1 MAWTS
6 TLELGSDQRI
16 TAGSADTLRQ
26 SVRNGADLRIYTSF
40 RNNEHLDTSS
50 NNSELVD
57 EVSEFRTTYLIDDR
71 WAAGIMTTR
80 MPVAG
85 PDGFGPQPS
94 MSYFL
99 YNEDGRQS
107 IARLHLEETFE
118 TASPGEHPAKDY
130 PDMPKYHEATR
141 WDDRTN
147 APSSNFFYAFEQ
159 FRFFTN
165 GAWREVYAHESDGR
179 SRSGSLEALVEA
191 FRQGCQIKVG
201 LENLCQDL
209 GENRLPHVAF
219 IPCGPG
225 YYHTESKIFYAGSH
239 PTVRVAPSI
248 PMEYRSRNWDCGSL
262 FVRSD
267 GFVEYWKRDPYTL
280 AFSKQIMHLG
290 IRWFVR

>member
-1 MAWTS
+1 MSWTS
-6 TLELGSDQRI
+6 TLELGADQRV
-16 TAGSADTLRQ
+16 TAGSADTLRG
-26 SVRNGADLRIYTSF
+26 SIRSGADLRIYTSF

-50 NNSELVD
+50 SNSERVD
-57 EVSEFRTTYLIDDR
+57 EVSEFHTTYLIDDR

-85 PDGFGPQPS
+85 PGGFGPEPS

-107 IARLHLEETFE
+107 IARLHLDKATGSG
-118 TASPGEHPAKDY
+118 APGEHPARFY
-130 PDMPKYHEATR
+130 PDMPKYQEATR
-141 WDDRTN
+141 WDDLTN
-147 APSSNFFYAFEQ
+147 SPSSNFCYAFEN

-165 GAWREVYAHESDGR
+165 GDWREAYSHEADGR
-179 SRSGSLEALVEA
+179 PRCGSLAALVVA

-201 LENLCQDL
+201 VENLCRDL
-209 GENRLPHVAF
+209 GEGQLPHKVF

-225 YYHTESKIFYAGSH
+225 YFHTESKVFYAGSH
-239 PTVRVAPSI
+239 PTVRVAPAI
-248 PMEYRSRNWDCGSL
+248 PMEYRSWNWDCGSL

-280 AFSKQIMHLG
+280 SFSKQIMRLG
-290 IRWFVR
+290 ISWFVR